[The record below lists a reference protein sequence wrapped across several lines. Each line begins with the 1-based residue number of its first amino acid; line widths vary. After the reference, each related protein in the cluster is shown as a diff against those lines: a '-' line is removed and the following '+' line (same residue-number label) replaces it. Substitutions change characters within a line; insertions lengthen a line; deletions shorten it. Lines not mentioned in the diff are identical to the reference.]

1 MTLAAQPAYLE
12 EENIYY
18 PNTDGKPMADSDS
31 QRKPLTYLVEALD
44 YYFRK
49 KRHVYVSGD
58 MLIYYQK
65 GNPRLSVAP
74 DVFVAFGV
82 PKHERD
88 IYQTWLEGKAPD
100 VVIEITY
107 RKDENE
113 KPKLY
118 QNLGIREY
126 FQYDP
131 TGDYLQPA
139 LRGRRLDEKG
149 SYQDMTVAQLE
160 EGAISLTSESLK
172 LELRL
177 ENDRLRVF
185 DPKTKKYL
193 FSYSEAMDFSQEEAK
208 ARQKAE
214 KKARIERKK
223 KEWAQLEA
231 SIEREQKELAQ
242 LEAEQE
248 RQRAEKLADKLR
260 ALGINPNEQLALNTK
275 TTKLKPV
282 KK

>member
-1 MTLAAQPAYLE
+1 
-12 EENIYY
+12 
-18 PNTDGKPMADSDS
+18 
-31 QRKPLTYLVEALD
+31 
-44 YYFRK
+44 
-49 KRHVYVSGD
+49 
-58 MLIYYQK
+58 
-65 GNPRLSVAP
+65 
-74 DVFVAFGV
+74 
-82 PKHERD
+82 
-88 IYQTWLEGKAPD
+88 
-100 VVIEITY
+100 
-107 RKDENE
+107 
-113 KPKLY
+113 
-118 QNLGIREY
+118 
-126 FQYDP
+126 
-131 TGDYLQPA
+131 
-139 LRGRRLDEKG
+139 
-149 SYQDMTVAQLE
+149 LE

-248 RQRAEKLADKLR
+248 RQRAEKLAEKLR

-275 TTKLKPV
+275 TKLN
-282 KK
+282 KKLNLDRQ